1 MTATPER
8 SDDFDIYAL
17 FHHHIAYEI
26 RLHDALEENML
37 VPFHY
42 HGISEIT
49 VDGKVLDDMSDF
61 ALLTCEERIK
71 HILYY
76 ADLYGSDADRIKGL
90 VFCRNVDEAQ
100 ALAEA
105 FRQHGKRAVAL
116 TGASSERERSEA
128 IGHLEAKAA
137 EDLQYLDYIFTCD
150 IFNEGVDIP
159 QVNRSSCCVR
169 RRRRSSLSSS

>member
-61 ALLTCEERIK
+61 ALLTCEERVK

-76 ADLYGSDADRIKGL
+76 AGLYGSDADRIKGL
-90 VFCRNVDEAQ
+90 VFCRNVDEAK
-100 ALAEA
+100 LLVIWRRR
-105 FRQHGKRAVAL
+105 RQKTRSISTIFLLVIFSMK
-116 TGASSERERSEA
+116 ASTFLRS
-128 IGHLEAKAA
+128 I
-137 EDLQYLDYIFTCD
+137 
-150 IFNEGVDIP
+150 
-159 QVNRSSCCVR
+159 RSSCCVR